1 MTSII
6 KVWVP
11 QENYWVIHPMA
22 QEFGAFKK
30 FHNKDKSKKKEKS
43 SKIMWAIAILI
54 DPHEDNILRNQPL
67 KERKTLIVMDFLEDP
82 DFNWDH
88 PEIKELCD
96 FYFDNCLTIAEKELI
111 RYEEKL
117 IDRGDFIAS
126 TSYTM
131 DDYDDVKGRVVKGTA
146 DQLDKMMLNSGKI
159 FDQIESIKE
168 KLLKEEM
175 DGQLKGGATESAG
188 EGGLL

>member
-1 MTSII
+1 MISIA

-30 FHNKDKSKKKEKS
+30 FYNKDKSKKKEKS
-43 SKIMWAIAILI
+43 SIVMWAVATLI
-54 DPHEDNILRNQPL
+54 DPHEDNILRNQPEL
-67 KERKTLIVMDFLEDP
+67 EKKKLIATDLLQDSQ
-82 DFNWDH
+82 FNWDH
-88 PEIKELCD
+88 PEILELRE
-96 FYFDNCLTIAEKELI
+96 FYFDNCLSIAEKELL

-117 IDRGDFIAS
+117 IDRGNFIAG

-131 DDYDDVKGRVVKGTA
+131 DDYDDDKGRVVKGTA

-159 FDQIESIKE
+159 FEQIESIKE
-168 KLLKEEM
+168 RLTKEEM